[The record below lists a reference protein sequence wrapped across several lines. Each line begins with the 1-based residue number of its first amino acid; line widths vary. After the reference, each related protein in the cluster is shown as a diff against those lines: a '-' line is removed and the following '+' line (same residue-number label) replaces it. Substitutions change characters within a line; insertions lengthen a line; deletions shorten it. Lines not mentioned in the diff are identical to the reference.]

1 MWLSYAFPVFY
12 HFTFPCH
19 PELGLEEDTN
29 AHLSHAFLTLGMTVS
44 SDKDG
49 TGMIV
54 RSVIHGGSIS
64 RDGRINV
71 GDCILS
77 INEESSTNL
86 TNAEARAMLR
96 RHSLV
101 GHEMK

>member
-1 MWLSYAFPVFY
+1 MWLSFAFPAWY
-12 HFTFPCH
+12 YFTFPCH
-19 PELGLEEDTN
+19 PELGLEEDN
-29 AHLSHAFLTLGMTVS
+29 NSYLFHAFPALGMTVS

-86 TNAEARAMLR
+86 TNAQARAMLR
-96 RHSLV
+96 RHSLS
-101 GHEMK
+101 GPEIR